1 MCIFHVNV
9 NLRGY
14 KMRVL
19 ALSFLFFIHWI
30 KSSLSY
36 ALKQEKK
43 RSECHR
49 IGHFGRVRCR
59 TRTCALL
66 CMKSRNNW
74 LCMQENTSIH
84 SMRPCAWERSQAE
97 RGRTAVDTTTA
108 SRCCGSAFAY
118 SLVYTFSIS
127 NRGPTQSLGLGAKLR
142 YTLGLPRYRRYVV
155 ANLRALA
162 I

>member
-1 MCIFHVNV
+1 MYFADKSLYSYKTRGLAVLPLFCPLNKTKPIICIET
-9 NLRGY
+9 R
-14 KMRVL
+14 
-19 ALSFLFFIHWI
+19 
-30 KSSLSY
+30 
-36 ALKQEKK
+36 EK

-49 IGHFGRVRCR
+49 VGHFGRVRCR

-84 SMRPCAWERSQAE
+84 SMCPRARERSQAE
-97 RGRTAVDTTTA
+97 RGRTAVDATTA
-108 SRCCGSAFAY
+108 SRCCGSTFAY
-118 SLVYTFSIS
+118 PLVYTFSIS
-127 NRGPTQSLGLGAKLR
+127 NPRPNAVALGAKLR
-142 YTLGLPRYRRYVV
+142 YTSGLPQYRRYVV

>member
-1 MCIFHVNV
+1 MYFSRERKSSWLCKRAFW
-9 NLRGY
+9 LP
-14 KMRVL
+14 
-19 ALSFLFFIHWI
+19 SLFFIHWI
-30 KSSLSY
+30 KPSLSY

-49 IGHFGRVRCR
+49 VGHFGRVRCR

-84 SMRPCAWERSQAE
+84 SMRPRAREKRSQAE
-97 RGRTAVDTTTA
+97 RGRTAVDATTA

-127 NRGPTQSLGLGAKLR
+127 NRGPTQSLGPGAKLR
-142 YTLGLPRYRRYVV
+142 YTSGAPPVSSLRRC
-155 ANLRALA
+155 
-162 I
+162 